1 MVRNKE
7 RLVAQCYTQEER
19 IDYDEVFAVAARIK
33 AIRLFLACASFKDF
47 VAYQMDVKSAFLYG
61 KIEVE
66 VYVCQP
72 LGFEDPEFL
81 DRVYKKEMCTE
92 FEKMMHKKF
101 QMSFIGELTFFLGLQ
116 VKQKDD
122 WIFISQ
128 DKYVNVILKKF
139 GFSIMKTASTPME
152 TSKPLMKDEN
162 AKDDSPIDLE
172 AYTDSD
178 YAGASLDKKFTT
190 GDYQFLRS
198 RMISWQCKKQTI
210 VANSNTKAEYVA
222 VANCCRQ
229 IINFL
234 SDNPIK
240 YALTVNPTIYT
251 SYIEQFW
258 ATAMAKN
265 INREAHIH
273 ANVDGKKKQKPR
285 KPKRQNTQENQP
297 SDHTDE
303 ALNVENV
310 PIQSNDLP
318 LSRVNTLG
326 SGENSLKLKD
336 LMEICTNLQQR
347 VIKLENTKA
356 VQAQEIS
363 NVLNDEE
370 VVVETV
376 VTDATTNVVSI
387 NDITLTQALVEIKT
401 SKPKKAFDKTMSW
414 IKSFVPMESKVVKD
428 KVVLIQESSSKRA
441 GDKLDQGRSKK
452 QKVEDDKD
460 QEELKR
466 CLEIIPDDGD
476 DVTID
481 ATPLSIKTLILITR
495 IYKL

>member
-1 MVRNKE
+1 MHDELLRFKLQQVWTLVDLSNGKRAIRTKWIYKNKKDKRDIMVRNKE
-7 RLVAQCYTQEER
+7 RLVAQGYTQEEG
-19 IDYDEVFAVAARIK
+19 IDYNEVFALAARIK

-47 VAYQMDVKSAFLYG
+47 VVYQMDVKSAFLYG

-72 LGFEDPEFL
+72 LGFEDPKFL
-81 DRVYKKEMCTE
+81 DRVYKV
-92 FEKMMHKKF
+92 EKA
-101 QMSFIGELTFFLGLQ
+101 LYGLHQ
-116 VKQKDD
+116 ALRAC
-122 WIFISQ
+122 Q

-152 TSKPLMKDEN
+152 TSKPLMNDEN
-162 AKDDSPIDLE
+162 AKDVDVQLYRSMIGSLMYLTSLSPDIMFDDSPIDLE

-198 RMISWQCKKQTI
+198 RMILWQCKKQTI

-234 SDNPIK
+234 SANPIK

-258 ATAMAKN
+258 ATATAKN

-273 ANVDGKKKQKPR
+273 ANVDGKKVIILEATIRRDLKFEYEGGVDCLSNEVIFEQLLLMGVESSVEEQSLNEEDASKQGR
-285 KPKRQNTQENQP
+285 NIADINADADTILV
-297 SDHTDE
+297 DE
-303 ALNVENV
+303 
-310 PIQSNDLP
+310 
-318 LSRVNTLG
+318 
-326 SGENSLKLKD
+326 
-336 LMEICTNLQQR
+336 
-347 VIKLENTKA
+347 
-356 VQAQEIS
+356 
-363 NVLNDEE
+363 
-370 VVVETV
+370 
-376 VTDATTNVVSI
+376 TTE
-387 NDITLTQALVEIKT
+387 DQG
-401 SKPKKAFDKTMSW
+401 
-414 IKSFVPMESKVVKD
+414 
-428 KVVLIQESSSKRA
+428 SSKRA
-441 GDKLDQGRSKK
+441 SDKLDQGRSKK